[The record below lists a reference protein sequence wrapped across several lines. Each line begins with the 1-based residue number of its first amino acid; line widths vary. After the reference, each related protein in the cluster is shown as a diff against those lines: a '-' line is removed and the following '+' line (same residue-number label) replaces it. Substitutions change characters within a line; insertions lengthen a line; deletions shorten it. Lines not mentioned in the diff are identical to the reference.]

1 MKTGRQRKRMAAR
14 SKGGEFQ
21 ARRRKRRVYFC
32 CIGSEID
39 VEKLADRCDKNSF
52 FNLINIKFTNTN
64 TVLIQMD

>member
-21 ARRRKRRVYFC
+21 AKRRKRRVYFC

-39 VEKLADRCDKNSF
+39 VEKLVDRYSPLFNAHTEKFLIICNSQF
-52 FNLINIKFTNTN
+52 PW
-64 TVLIQMD
+64 